1 MREVVDG
8 IVYDTDG
15 AQFVTGY
22 KERRRRGGG
31 RGDRLESGAMYVM
44 ASADGERRIFLVER
58 PATGEAFAEPIDAG
72 TARVVVDEWLARGR
86 IAQEAARMALGTLD
100 MVAPASDGSQE
111 PPGCAAGGGG
121 GQG

>member
-15 AQFVTGY
+15 AQYVIGY
-22 KERRRRGGG
+22 KERRRSGGG

-44 ASADGERRIFLVER
+44 SVAGGEKRIFLAER

-72 TARVVVDEWLARGR
+72 TARVVVDEWMARGR
-86 IAQEAARMALGTLD
+86 ITASAARMALGTLD
-100 MVAPASDGSQE
+100 MVAPLAPPPPPSDDACR
-111 PPGCAAGGGG
+111 GCR
-121 GQG
+121 